1 MGILVPLVLF
11 DTKHC
16 NPVKY
21 LGHCYL
27 WQLWIQAQA
36 EFASYSGMSGEE
48 IEVFSWWFMVSWFF
62 FIGRSAYIPFAAMC
76 NKDMREAVNGCTRVM
91 RGYTSKRVTMVATIR
106 CVAIF
111 FDVCWSCMFMNYLR
125 NLWIHYAT
133 LTSLTKNRRYLSCMI
148 ATVFH
153 CWMWLFT
160 VKAPYEEVMVMH
172 VRCVNINGRT
182 VWDLMSSNAN
192 HSNNSRIDQD
202 IFRIKMWFLWEGA
215 QREGGDLSMRYFC
228 WY

>member
-27 WQLWIQAQA
+27 WQLWMQAQA

-62 FIGRSAYIPFAAMC
+62 FTSKSAYIPFAAVC

-91 RGYTSKRVTMVATIR
+91 RWRWWRPSDVLPFSLMCVGAACSWITCSTSGYTMLHLLPWPKIDGTYRVWLPR
-106 CVAIF
+106 C
-111 FDVCWSCMFMNYLR
+111 
-125 NLWIHYAT
+125 
-133 LTSLTKNRRYLSCMI
+133 
-148 ATVFH
+148 
-153 CWMWLFT
+153 FT
-160 VKAPYEEVMVMH
+160 VGCGY
-172 VRCVNINGRT
+172 
-182 VWDLMSSNAN
+182 L
-192 HSNNSRIDQD
+192 
-202 IFRIKMWFLWEGA
+202 LW
-215 QREGGDLSMRYFC
+215 RLHTRRWWWCM
-228 WY
+228 